1 MFCDDNSYLPVIVNL
16 LKVMKFKVMFYNHH
30 YRKLSG
36 DYRFFAGGCFKS
48 VMSFNYFYLSLTLQV
63 LTGIGFA
70 VCVSCVFHSMASL
83 GVITWS
89 CQAFYYLFTQQEFPE
104 KRIRFF
110 EDRVLDK
117 GEATLGDLGLLH
129 GQLALCL
136 GIACIVVFIFVAAGT
151 KSLGKVGSLAP

>member
-1 MFCDDNSYLPVIVNL
+1 MSHAAKAKPQNSCA
-16 LKVMKFKVMFYNHH
+16 H
-30 YRKLSG
+30 
-36 DYRFFAGGCFKS
+36 
-48 VMSFNYFYLSLTLQV
+48 
-63 LTGIGFA
+63 
-70 VCVSCVFHSMASL
+70 
-83 GVITWS
+83 GV
-89 CQAFYYLFTQQEFPE
+89 FYYLFTQQEFPE

>member
-1 MFCDDNSYLPVIVNL
+1 MVIIVC
-16 LKVMKFKVMFYNHH
+16 
-30 YRKLSG
+30 
-36 DYRFFAGGCFKS
+36 FARGCFES

-151 KSLGKVGSLAP
+151 KSLGKVGSLAPWYDSNYLEAI

>member
-1 MFCDDNSYLPVIVNL
+1 
-16 LKVMKFKVMFYNHH
+16 
-30 YRKLSG
+30 
-36 DYRFFAGGCFKS
+36 
-48 VMSFNYFYLSLTLQV
+48 
-63 LTGIGFA
+63 
-70 VCVSCVFHSMASL
+70 MASL

-89 CQAFYYLFTQQEFPE
+89 CQAFYYLFTEQEFPE

-151 KSLGKVGSLAP
+151 KSLGKVGSLASASDSKYLEAKYIFS